1 MGTLSHLYLCY
12 LPKVCDK
19 FLCGDEATERHP
31 GEIIAAVINHPGSWH
46 DARVAQPIYDLLLH
60 STPPRYYAVADT
72 AFPRGARTING
83 RIQAPLKQ
91 GERLPADVHE
101 REARLAFNSQL
112 TSYRQTAE
120 WGMRAF
126 QGSFGRLRVPLNIQD
141 NHGRARL
148 LEICVRLN
156 NLRANFVGISQI
168 RSVYQPV
175 WMEEDEEIWFNFE
188 NMVFRDIRAQ
198 DRVGRF
204 HHVNLN

>member
-1 MGTLSHLYLCY
+1 MWRITADRCI
-12 LPKVCDK
+12 
-19 FLCGDEATERHP
+19 

-60 STPPRYYAVADT
+60 HTPPSYYAVADT
-72 AFPRGARTING
+72 AFPRGARTIHN

-91 GERLPADVHE
+91 GARLPANRHE
-101 REARLAFNSQL
+101 REARLAFNAQL
-112 TSYRQTAE
+112 TSYRQSVE

-148 LEICVRLN
+148 LEICIRLN
-156 NLRANFVGISQI
+156 NLRANCVGISQI

-175 WMEEDEEIWFNFE
+175 WMEEDDAMWFNFE
-188 NMVFRDIRAQ
+188 NMVFREIRAQ
-198 DRVGRF
+198 DRVGRY
-204 HHVNLN
+204 HRLNQ